1 MVIFIILCCIWL
13 ILSVGII
20 LYEVYQRKSFVNK
33 IAMTHSM
40 EFIAEQ
46 IKNCDDIL
54 NGQTFYNDKIFIDA
68 VLSNKTLYEDV
79 KKAKEKMLNDDK
91 IKLHIN

>member
-40 EFIAEQ
+40 EFIDEQ
-46 IKNCDDIL
+46 IKDCDDIL
-54 NGQTFYNDKIFIDA
+54 NKQTLYNDKIFIDA

-79 KKAKEKMLNDDK
+79 KKAKEKMLSGDK
-91 IKLHIN
+91 H